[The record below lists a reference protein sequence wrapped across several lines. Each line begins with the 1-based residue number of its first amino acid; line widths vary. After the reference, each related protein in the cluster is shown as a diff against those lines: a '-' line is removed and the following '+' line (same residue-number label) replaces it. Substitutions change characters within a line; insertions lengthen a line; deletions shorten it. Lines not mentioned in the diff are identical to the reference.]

1 MLRLNTRFYDKA
13 DDGTGGSAG
22 GGAPAAAAA
31 GGAPASGD
39 AGAGGAP
46 AAAAGGT
53 PAAGKTALGSPEPAA
68 GAAAGGAAGGAAA
81 GGAADDKG
89 YWPTDWQ
96 DRVSKG
102 DEKRAAVLKRYA
114 SPEAVADALIAAQN
128 RIRSGELRPTLPAN
142 AKPEELAA
150 WRKDNGIP
158 EKPSDYDLKFD
169 NGIVIGAD
177 DKPIIDKFLE
187 SAHNANMRPEQVK
200 TAVQWYYQEQER
212 LAEETAQRD
221 EQQRLET
228 VDALNVEWG
237 KDFRRNVNLI
247 HGVLARFPAEVRE
260 ALEGARLPDGRGLF
274 NHPEVMRGF
283 AALALEVNPAGVL
296 AATGGGDVAQT
307 LKTEIEQI
315 EKWMSAP
322 RKSAEG
328 KKYWEDDKVQSRYRE
343 LIDMR
348 MKMEQRAA

>member
-1 MLRLNTRFYDKA
+1 MLRLNTRFYDKV
-13 DDGTGGSAG
+13 DDGTGGGAAG
-22 GGAPAAAAA
+22 GGAA

-46 AAAAGGT
+46 AAAGDAG
-53 PAAGKTALGSPEPAA
+53 AAGKTALGSSDPAP

-81 GGAADDKG
+81 GGVTDDKA
-89 YWPTDWQ
+89 YWPADWQ

-102 DEKRAAVLKRYA
+102 DEKRSAVLKRYA
-114 SPEAVADALIAAQN
+114 SPEAVADALIAAQT

-158 EKPSDYDLKFD
+158 EKASDYDLTFD
-169 NGIVIGAD
+169 NGIVIGAED
-177 DKPIIDKFLE
+177 RPIVDKFLE
-187 SAHNANMRPEQVK
+187 NALQANMRPEQVK

-212 LAEETAQRD
+212 VAEETAKRDD
-221 EQQRLET
+221 EQRMET
-228 VDALNVEWG
+228 LDKLNVEWG
-237 KDFRRNVNLI
+237 KDFRREINMI
-247 HGVLARFPAEVRE
+247 HGVLARFPDDVRQ

-283 AALALEVNPAGVL
+283 SAIARELNPAGVL
-296 AATGGGDVAQT
+296 APTGGGDVGQT

-315 EKWMSAP
+315 EKWMGAP
-322 RKSAEG
+322 RKSADG
-328 KKYWEDDKVQSRYRE
+328 KKYWDDDKVQARYRD
-343 LIDMR
+343 LLDMR
-348 MKMEQRAA
+348 AKMEKQAA

>member
-1 MLRLNTRFYDKA
+1 MLNLNTMFYDKA
-13 DDGTGGSAG
+13 DDGTGGGAG
-22 GGAPAAAAA
+22 GGAA

-46 AAAAGGT
+46 AAAGGA
-53 PAAGKTALGSPEPAA
+53 PAAGTTALGSPDPAA

-81 GGAADDKG
+81 GGGADDKA
-89 YWPTDWQ
+89 YWPADWQ

-114 SPEAVADALIAAQN
+114 SPEAVADALIAAQT

-142 AKPEELAA
+142 AKPEEIAA

-158 EKPSDYDLKFD
+158 ETPAGYELKFD
-169 NGIVIGAD
+169 NGIVIGEQ
-177 DKPIIDKFLE
+177 DKPVIDKFLT
-187 SAHNANMRPEQVK
+187 SAHEQNMRPEQVK
-200 TAVQWYYQEQER
+200 AVVGWYYQEQER
-212 LAEETAQRD
+212 IAEEMAQRD
-221 EQQRLET
+221 EEQRLET
-228 VDALNVEWG
+228 LDKLNVEWG
-237 KDFRRNVNLI
+237 KDFRREINMI
-247 HGVLARFPAEVRE
+247 HGVLARFPDDVRA

-283 AALALEVNPAGVL
+283 SAIARELNPAGVL
-296 AATGGGDVAQT
+296 APSGGGDIAQT

-322 RKSAEG
+322 RKSPDG
-328 KKYWEDDKVQSRYRE
+328 KKYWEDDKVQARYRD
-343 LIDMR
+343 LLDMR
-348 MKMEQRAA
+348 MKMEKQAA